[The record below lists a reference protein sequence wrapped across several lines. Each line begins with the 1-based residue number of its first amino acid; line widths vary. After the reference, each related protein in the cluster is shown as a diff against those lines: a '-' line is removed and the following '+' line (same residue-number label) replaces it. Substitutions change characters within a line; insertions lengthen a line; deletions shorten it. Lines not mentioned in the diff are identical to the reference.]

1 MRSKRSIKLAIGKG
15 AIYVG
20 LTLFAVMFIFPFYW
34 LLISA
39 FKPQSAIF
47 AMPPQWIPRPGIIGN
62 FTDLFR
68 ETNLLRAFMNSV
80 IISAGNVS
88 LALFLCS
95 LAGYA
100 FAKYPRAPGHGKLL
114 AFVLSTMM
122 IPGAVTLIPSFYV
135 MVKLHLINSYWAM
148 IIPGT
153 AGAFGIFWMRQYMAA
168 HLPDDLVNAARI
180 DGCTEFGI
188 YWKIAAPIAK
198 PAVVASPPAAA
209 NPPRAHVDLTA
220 TKGYDALDLIFDAV
234 TGGSISGAVGGVMD
248 MDKDADDE
256 AVFQNMMHDAF
267 TPPVGDEVVPVV
279 GDLGGPVDEI
289 M

>member
-1 MRSKRSIKLAIGKG
+1 MRPSMIAI
-15 AIYVG
+15 AAACMVAAASASVQADTYVEP
-20 LTLFAVMFIFPFYW
+20 T
-34 LLISA
+34 
-39 FKPQSAIF
+39 
-47 AMPPQWIPRPGIIGN
+47 
-62 FTDLFR
+62 T
-68 ETNLLRAFMNSV
+68 
-80 IISAGNVS
+80 
-88 LALFLCS
+88 
-95 LAGYA
+95 
-100 FAKYPRAPGHGKLL
+100 
-114 AFVLSTMM
+114 
-122 IPGAVTLIPSFYV
+122 
-135 MVKLHLINSYWAM
+135 
-148 IIPGT
+148 
-153 AGAFGIFWMRQYMAA
+153 
-168 HLPDDLVNAARI
+168 
-180 DGCTEFGI
+180 
-188 YWKIAAPIAK
+188 AAPIAK